1 MTLQEFIK
9 KAKEKENNKVKIV
22 HFEVEGFG
30 KIEFIRPTES
40 DLIKFNNDLASCIDV
55 EYKGI
60 SDEEKRKKEINI
72 ESFDFSKYAAVSS
85 EFIYKCC
92 SFLREKEVRDMYPDT
107 EFYDIPLVV
116 FGQNEVIK
124 IASEL
129 NNQFKGVETRKE
141 VTEAVKN

>member
-9 KAKEKENNKVKIV
+9 KAKEKEDNKIKIV
-22 HFEVEGFG
+22 HLEVEEFG
-30 KIEFIRPTES
+30 EIEFIRPKES

-60 SDEEKRKKEINI
+60 NNEEEREKGIDI
-72 ESFDFSKYAAVSS
+72 ESFDFSRYAAVSS

-92 SFLREKEVRDMYPDT
+92 SFLREKEVRDMYSDT
-107 EFYDIPLVV
+107 EFYDIPLVI

-129 NNQFKGVETRKE
+129 NNQFKGIETRKE

>member
-1 MTLQEFIK
+1 MTLEEFIK
-9 KAKEKENNKVKIV
+9 KAKEKENNKIKIV
-22 HFEVEGFG
+22 HLEVKEFG
-30 KIEFIRPTES
+30 KIEFIRPKES

-60 SDEEKRKKEINI
+60 DNEEEREKGIGI
-72 ESFDFSKYAAVSS
+72 ESFDFSKYATVSS

-107 EFYDIPLVV
+107 EFYNIPLVV

-129 NNQFKGVETRKE
+129 NNQFKGIETRKE